1 MGLEQ
6 VRCKLCY
13 KICEALSYVLAKGVA
28 AAPVLASM
36 SGVYS
41 VCCGLKT

>member
-6 VRCKLCY
+6 VRSKLCQT
-13 KICEALSYVLAKGVA
+13 ICEALSYVLAKGA
-28 AAPVLASM
+28 AAALVLTSM

-41 VCCGLKT
+41 HCCGLKT